1 MTRIGLVLGGG
12 GIVGMAYHGAVLAGL
27 QAATGWDP
35 RDAEIVVGTSAG
47 AASGAE
53 LRAGVAAED
62 MAARR
67 AGTRLSP
74 EGERRLRRLGPPPQ
88 TPPQTIAVDVER
100 ARAAFKR
107 LLWRSTALPGSVRPG
122 VLLSAA
128 MSPGT
133 LSAAWLTR
141 QSEWLNGGHGWPER
155 AFWPCAVDM
164 DSGERVV
171 FGRVGAPDATPGDA
185 VAASCA
191 IPGVNAPVAIGDR
204 LYVDGGGFSPTN
216 ADVLAG
222 LGLDLVV
229 VVSPMSAVPSAVRGR
244 RDAALRRACRTM
256 LLAEVAWL
264 RWHGTPVA
272 VVEPDA
278 GDLRAMGRVIGI
290 DVLDEG
296 RGDAVVRRV
305 RSSTARRVHTGA
317 ITGLDVLSRTV
328 ALAA

>member
-27 QAATGWDP
+27 QEATGWDA

-53 LRAGVAAED
+53 LRAGVTAAD

-67 AGTRLSP
+67 TGARLSA
-74 EGERRLRRLGPPPQ
+74 EGERHLRRLGPPPQ
-88 TPPQTIAVDVER
+88 TPPLTVAVDADR
-100 ARAAFKR
+100 ARTAFRR
-107 LLWRSTALPGSVRPG
+107 LIWRATVCPGSVRPG
-122 VLLSAA
+122 VLLSVA

-133 LSAAWLTR
+133 LSTTWLTR
-141 QSEWLNGGHGWPER
+141 QSEWLNGGPGWPDG
-155 AFWPCAVDM
+155 AFWPCAVDL
-164 DSGERVV
+164 DTGERVV
-171 FGRVGAPDATPGDA
+171 FGREGAPAATPGEA

-191 IPGVNAPVAIGDR
+191 IPGVNAPVEIGGG

-222 LGLDLVV
+222 RALDLVIV
-229 VVSPMSAVPSAVRGR
+229 AAPMSAVPGAARGR
-244 RDAALRRACRTM
+244 RDAEVRHACRAL

-264 RWHGTPVA
+264 RSHGTRVA
-272 VVEPDA
+272 VLEPDA

-296 RGDAVVRRV
+296 RCDAVVRRV
-305 RSSTARRVHTGA
+305 RASTVRRVRGGG
-317 ITGLDVLSRTV
+317 IPGLELLS
-328 ALAA
+328 APAAAAA